1 MGPKYKTCGQE
12 ETLCGHC
19 GVDPVWTWNWCRSPT
34 EKVAKD
40 DDDRQENCLL
50 FLAEGLLFE
59 GIVN

>member
-1 MGPKYKTCGQE
+1 MWSGVYYCGR
-12 ETLCGHC
+12 GIGG
-19 GVDPVWTWNWCRSPT
+19 GVP

>member
-1 MGPKYKTCGQE
+1 MW
-12 ETLCGHC
+12 TLWSGVHC
-19 GVDPVWTWNWCRSPT
+19 GRGIGGGVPRRRTQ
-34 EKVAKD
+34 KVAKD